1 MARKKKIDSNK
12 PNKIVKKRKVGRPKK
27 RGRKKKYYTS
37 KKKSSKVAKK
47 GFSSNVTYN
56 RVRAILWNNFKDDFP
71 SYRSF
76 ISNDTDEQGNKIKG
90 TSIVSKVFSQCK
102 DLDCLDQDI
111 IEIYLQFQNQNSND
125 DKPILPDDYY
135 DTHYYWE
142 LETEDWWAGFDNR
155 VWVVSPMLLTEP
167 DNFLGI
173 LGSDKYVDRNGN
185 LIKRKFNPDLGDY
198 IIRGKSARFK
208 EFINFCNSLQREG
221 LVNSSS
227 DVPNWRFVGKEDDE
241 AEVYWNPLLKRWE
254 VRIIICDPFGN
265 VENYGFDPI
274 EPDSDIDSDLILNIV
289 GRTPIEEVPVEET
302 PIEEPRR
309 AGLSKEEI
317 EIRKKELEQEDVRL
331 ELEKERSK
339 RIDKLLQKFMDDKID
354 SDTFERL
361 LKLI

>member
-1 MARKKKIDSNK
+1 MARKKKIDSDK
-12 PNKIVKKRKVGRPKK
+12 PNKVVKKRKVGRPKK

-37 KKKSSKVAKK
+37 KKKSKKVAKK
-47 GFSSNVTYN
+47 GFSSNITYN
-56 RVRAILWNNFKDDFP
+56 RVRSILWTNFKDDFP
-71 SYRSF
+71 SYRAF
-76 ISNDTDEQGNKIKG
+76 ISNVSDEQGNKIKG
-90 TSIVSKVFSQCK
+90 TSIVSRVFAQCK

-111 IEIYLQFQNQNSND
+111 IEIYLQFKNQNPD
-125 DKPILPDDYY
+125 DKPILPDDYFS
-135 DTHYYWE
+135 THYYWE
-142 LETEDWWAGFDNR
+142 LETEDWWAGFDSR

-167 DNFLGI
+167 DSFLGI
-173 LGSDKYVDRNGN
+173 LGSDKYVDSNGE
-185 LIKRKFNPDLGDY
+185 LIKRKFNPQLGDT
-198 IIRGKSARFK
+198 IIRGKSTRFK
-208 EFINFCNSLQREG
+208 EFINHCNSLQREG
-221 LVNSSS
+221 LVNSSD
-227 DVPNWRFVGKEDDE
+227 DVPNWRFAGEQDDE
-241 AEVYWNPLLKRWE
+241 ADVYWNPLLQRWE

-265 VENYGFDPI
+265 VEDYGFDPV
-274 EPDSDIDSDLILNIV
+274 EPDAEIDSELILDIV
-289 GRTPIEEVPVEET
+289 SRKPIEETPVEET